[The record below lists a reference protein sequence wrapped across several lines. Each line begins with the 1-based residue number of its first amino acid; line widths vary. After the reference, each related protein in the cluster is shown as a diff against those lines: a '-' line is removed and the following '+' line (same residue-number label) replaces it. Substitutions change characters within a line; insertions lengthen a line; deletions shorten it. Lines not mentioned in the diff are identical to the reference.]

1 MLAEGWVQKM
11 KFAVVERFTKE
22 FGTPSREVVKVKSWD
37 LGSNCGVV
45 VQMDQPNR
53 ENAAYVWLP
62 HPGDGQTVPE
72 ISLEYPG
79 ESGRHS
85 GTYPASGLK
94 RGHSAL
100 KVTIRSAAELDDI
113 VGYVRAMLS
122 SAVLPEVRARTDVEA
137 RYEDS
142 GNEIPSEGV
151 VLIDPSVMPR
161 VEPVKPRREAIPRL
175 IQREVWQRDGGRC
188 VECFTRE
195 RLCFDHIIPF
205 SKGGGN
211 TVRNLQLLCEPCN
224 LSKSNRI

>member
-1 MLAEGWVQKM
+1 M
-11 KFAVVERFTKE
+11 RCRS
-22 FGTPSREVVKVKSWD
+22 PD
-37 LGSNCGVV
+37 GSA
-45 VQMDQPNR
+45 QPR
-53 ENAAYVWLP
+53 KCRLCWLP
-62 HPGDGQTVPE
+62 HPGDGQIVPE
-72 ISLEYPG
+72 VSLEYPG

-85 GTYPASGLK
+85 GTYPVSGLK
-94 RGHSAL
+94 RGQPAL
-100 KVTIRSAAELDDI
+100 KVTIRSAGELDDI

-122 SAVLPEVRARTDVEA
+122 SAVLPEVKARTDVEA
-137 RYEDS
+137 RHPPGEES

-151 VLIDPSVMPR
+151 VLIDPSLMPR
-161 VEPVKPRREAIPRL
+161 VESVKPRREAIPRL

-211 TVRNLQLLCEPCN
+211 AVRNLQILCEPCN